1 MIWEKALALLDLRA
15 HSRKELKQK
24 LLQRFSESQEMI
36 EGVLDELQRLELIN
50 DSRYAEMLVSHLI
63 QKPIGRMKIMAE
75 AHHKGLSRE
84 SVEHELLNLEW
95 DELESC
101 KKALAS
107 KDARIN
113 EADPRRRKM
122 KLVNFLKG
130 RGFTD
135 QIIRKSLAGQEAF

>member
-1 MIWEKALALLDLRA
+1 MEITREIIWEKALALLDLRA

-50 DSRYAEMLVSHLI
+50 DSRFAEMLVSHLI

-95 DELESC
+95 SEIDSCRRALES
-101 KKALAS
+101 KE
-107 KDARIN
+107 ARIT

-122 KLVNFLKG
+122 KLFQFLRS

-135 QIIRKSLAGQEAF
+135 PVIYKVL